1 MSPYW
6 PALSEFPVSLAP
18 ALFCPLALARLSEF
32 PPPESKTRLFQVFVV
47 PAEEGLDE
55 WDRPLVLSDEELTAR
70 RAMDKEHRQGQD
82 DKARAT
88 GFGTFSLYNLCMEG
102 KGVRR

>member
-1 MSPYW
+1 M
-6 PALSEFPVSLAP
+6 LSYPFGPVSLALP
-18 ALFCPLALARLSEF
+18 LCPLLILGSLSEF
-32 PPPESKTRLFQVFVV
+32 PPPESKTRLFKVFVV

-70 RAMDKEHRQGQD
+70 RAMDKEHRHGQD

-88 GFGTFSLYNLCMEG
+88 GFGKSSAWNL
-102 KGVRR
+102 